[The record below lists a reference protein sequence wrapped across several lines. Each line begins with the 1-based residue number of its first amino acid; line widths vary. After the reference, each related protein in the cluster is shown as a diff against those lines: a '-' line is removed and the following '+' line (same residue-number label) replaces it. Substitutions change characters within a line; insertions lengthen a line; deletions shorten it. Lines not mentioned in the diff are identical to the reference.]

1 LRKLVW
7 VVLIT
12 IIFVAVEVF
21 GGLMAHSIA
30 IMSDAAH
37 LTSDALGIG
46 ISIVALKISENN
58 ANDIHSY
65 GYHRAEVIG
74 AIVSILFIWLVTVW
88 LMVEATF
95 RILYPQTI
103 DGYVML
109 VVSGIC
115 LVFNLI
121 QMSLL
126 HSKDLHDH
134 AHLPGQSCNHDH
146 GEESHHHAH
155 EGCSHNH
162 DEHNHE
168 QKRSD
173 DCHHKKD
180 FCDHESTPKKEKDF
194 EH

>member
-1 LRKLVW
+1 MRKLIW

-12 IIFVAVEVF
+12 IIFVAVEVC
-21 GGLMAHSIA
+21 GGLLANSIA

-58 ANDIHSY
+58 ANDTHSY

-134 AHLPGQSCNHDH
+134 VHLPGQSCNHDH
-146 GEESHHHAH
+146 GEGKHHHAH
-155 EGCSHNH
+155 EGCSHNR
-162 DEHNHE
+162 DEHNH
-168 QKRSD
+168 D
-173 DCHHKKD
+173 HK
-180 FCDHESTPKKEKDF
+180 
-194 EH
+194 